1 MPSGS
6 GGGRGGSAASIPPTA
21 NASSNGGRRALG
33 RACVRAVV
41 FHGLST
47 STEGMPPPSRG
58 AVEEGEDGKGGD
70 VAQGFTTVPLEA
82 LENVLALTASVM
94 RGGSNVDNVGEE
106 ENTDGEA
113 LRGDGAVQSCNSPR
127 LPPAPGPR
135 TRASRAVPYAS

>member
-1 MPSGS
+1 MLSGS

-21 NASSNGGRRALG
+21 NASSDGGRRALG
-33 RACVRAVV
+33 RAGVRAVV

-47 STEGMPPPSRG
+47 STEGMAPPSRG
-58 AVEEGEDGKGGD
+58 AVEGEDGKGGD

-82 LENVLALTASVM
+82 PENVLALTASVM

-113 LRGDGAVQSCNSPR
+113 LRADGAVQSCNSPR
-127 LPPAPGPR
+127 LPPPGPR